1 MLNFYN
7 LCLFLLVFFICRWYE
22 SDILHDL
29 LSPSTPMET
38 RSTECFSRTDT
49 PSSIISDNSES
60 SSSGVQHDKTS
71 SYYRLV
77 RWEEAH
83 VKLLIA
89 LWKQFKHLIT
99 EGEKSK
105 KDFFTIIAFEVN
117 KKSKE

>member
-1 MLNFYN
+1 M
-7 LCLFLLVFFICRWYE
+7 FIFAYGFDME
-22 SDILHDL
+22 MDIYGTDILHDL

-38 RSTECFSRTDT
+38 RSTECFSRPDT
-49 PSSIISDNSES
+49 LSSIISDSSES

-99 EGEKSK
+99 EG
-105 KDFFTIIAFEVN
+105 
-117 KKSKE
+117 KKSIKDLHLSLIKSPKNRSQETSA